1 MHIFL
6 HALKIIRSTRI
17 LFGNYSVVSLV
28 CLMLYFNKFRRCCYK
43 TMHLA
48 TMDEPQKT
56 ELAQSGA
63 FLNERV
69 KYQL

>member
-1 MHIFL
+1 MNIFL
-6 HALKIIRSTRI
+6 HALNIIRSNRI

-28 CLMLYFNKFRRCCYK
+28 CLILYFNKFRRCCYK

-48 TMDEPQKT
+48 MDEPQKT

-63 FLNERV
+63 LLNVRV